1 MDKDNEKDKP
11 LQLRLT
17 PAQRQRLDDL
27 AGVMDLPKVTL
38 IRWSV
43 DALLDY
49 VERNG
54 GKLTLPLRFPGEGEE
69 GGGDKGAK

>member
-1 MDKDNEKDKP
+1 MDKDNEKEKP

-17 PAQRQRLDDL
+17 AAQRQRLGEL
-27 AGVMDLPKVTL
+27 AEVMDLPKVTL

-49 VERNG
+49 VERNN
-54 GKLTLPLRFPGEGEE
+54 GKLTLPLRFPGGEDDAE
-69 GGGDKGAK
+69 AKGAK

>member
-1 MDKDNEKDKP
+1 MDQEKDKP

-17 PAQRQRLDDL
+17 PMQKQKLGEL
-27 AGVMDLPKVTL
+27 AETMGLPKVQL
-38 IRWSV
+38 IRWGV

-54 GKLTLPLRFPGEGEE
+54 GKITLPLRFPGEG
-69 GGGDKGAK
+69 DKGADKSA